1 MHYKNIGKMERQS
14 ITTLA
19 DMPAKSRCIIVKVH
33 GHGGFRHRILELGF
47 VRGETVDVLK
57 NAPLQDPIEYQIMG
71 SHVSLRRSE
80 AENIEVVSLDEG
92 AHPDN
97 IYHGTIEEHVA
108 AEAEELAHDITV
120 ALVGN
125 PNCGKTSFFNYATG
139 LREKVG
145 NYSGV
150 TVDAKVGVFHHR
162 GYTINLVDL
171 PGTYSLTEYSPEELY
186 VRSFLTDQKPDIVL
200 NIVDA
205 GNLERNLFLTTQLID
220 QNPSMV
226 MALNMFD
233 ELEKSGDTLDIDSL
247 QRMLGFPIVPTTAK
261 NGQGINEVLEAIVN
275 VYEGK
280 QGNTKHIH
288 INYGDNVET
297 AIKAV
302 KALLYANPEIKGRYH
317 GRYIALKL
325 LENDSV
331 THAEMAKLP
340 NYDAIK
346 DAATHY
352 RNELEHEYHDDIAS
366 IISDLKYGFIR
377 GALNETLRHTQTDK
391 RHLGYALDTVLTNR
405 WLGFPVLL
413 IFMWIMFQATFTIG
427 AYPQHWLE
435 TGVAAIGR
443 WLTDILPAGMLNDL
457 LVDGIIS
464 GVGGV
469 LVFLPNILILFLFIS
484 LLEDTGYMARAAFIM
499 DNLMH
504 RIGLHGKSFIPYLIG
519 FGCGVPAIM
528 ATRTLENR
536 KDRILTILTI
546 PFMSCS
552 ARLPVYLLF
561 VAAFFDQHQGF
572 VLMSIYLIGVLFAI
586 ITALTINKIAFKD
599 ENDQFVMELPPYR
612 FPTWRNTLIHMWD
625 KSAQYLKKM
634 GSVILVASVIIWA
647 LGYFP
652 HATGPVTPQE
662 QMSQSFIGK
671 IGHAIEPVVRPLGFD
686 WKMGVS
692 LVTGLAAKEV
702 VVSSLGVLY
711 DDAGNDTLVERLQ
724 HQTDNLGEPLFTP
737 LKAFSFMLFILLYM
751 PCIAAMAAIRRE
763 AGRGWMWFTVFYST
777 GIAWLVS
784 FAVYQIGSL
793 F

>member
-1 MHYKNIGKMERQS
+1 METQP

-19 DMPAKSRCIIVKVH
+19 DMPTKSRCIIVKVH
-33 GHGGFRHRILELGF
+33 GHGGFRHRILEMGF
-47 VRGETVDVLK
+47 VRGEIVDILK

-108 AEAEELAHDITV
+108 AEAEELAHEITV

-186 VRSFLTDQKPDIVL
+186 VRSFLTHQKPDVVL

-233 ELEKSGDTLDIDSL
+233 ELEKSGDTLDIPSL

-261 NGQGINEVLEAIVN
+261 NGEGISDVLEAIVN

-280 QGNTKHIH
+280 HGTTKHIH
-288 INYGDNVET
+288 INYGENVET

-302 KALLYANPEIKGRYH
+302 KTLLYANPEIKSMYH
-317 GRYIALKL
+317 GRYLALKL
-325 LENDSV
+325 IENDSV
-331 THAEMAKLP
+331 THTQMSHLP
-340 NYDAIK
+340 NYDNIRQT
-346 DAATHY
+346 AARY
-352 RNELEHEYHDDIAS
+352 RSELEHEYHDDIAS

-377 GALNETLRHTQTDK
+377 GALNETLQHNTTDK
-391 RHLGYALDTVLTNR
+391 RNLGYALDTVLTNR

-413 IFMWIMFQATFTIG
+413 FFMWIMFQTTFTLG
-427 AYPQHWLE
+427 AYPQEWLE
-435 TGVAAIGR
+435 IGVTALGR
-443 WLTDILPAGMLNDL
+443 WISEILPAGMLTDL

-499 DNLMH
+499 DKLMH

-561 VAAFFDQHQGF
+561 VSAFFTKNQGL
-572 VLMSIYLIGVLFAI
+572 VLMSIYLIGIVVAI
-586 ITALTINKIAFKD
+586 ITALVINKIAFKN

-612 FPTWRNTLIHMWD
+612 FPTLRNTLIHMWD

-634 GSVILVASVIIWA
+634 GSVILIASIIIWA

-652 HATGPVTPQE
+652 RPTATMTPQE

-671 IGHAIEPVVRPLGFD
+671 IGRAIEPVVRPLGFD
-686 WKMGVS
+686 WKMGIS

-711 DDAGNDTLVERLQ
+711 NDDTDSTASSLSDSLQ
-724 HQTDNLGEPLFTP
+724 AQTDEFGNPLFTP
-737 LKAFSFMLFILLYM
+737 LRAYSFMLFILLYM
-751 PCIAAMAAIRRE
+751 PCIAAMTAIRRE